1 MDNTQRNS
9 AACIVRGDCSELV
22 CGFVDEFDP
31 CLTRRARASGRAMT
45 GGPVP
50 LLLPDGEAPK
60 VELKRGTARDGR
72 YPHEPLGVSW
82 RRCPQASHS
91 LSSLL

>member
-22 CGFVDEFDP
+22 CDFVDEFDP
-31 CLTRRARASGRAMT
+31 CLTRKARASGRAMT

-60 VELKRGTARDGR
+60 VELKRGDR
-72 YPHEPLGVSW
+72 P
-82 RRCPQASHS
+82 RRS
-91 LSSLL
+91 LPA